1 MSDQSIASIARSL
14 AAAILAAK
22 RQDNAHDEPQQKI
35 SKLEK
40 ALVEAYRAEIIET
53 VRV

>member
-14 AAAILAAK
+14 AAAILVAA
-22 RQDNAHDEPQQKI
+22 RRDNAHDEQQKKI

-40 ALVEAYRAEIIET
+40 ELVEAYRAEMVET
-53 VRV
+53 LRV